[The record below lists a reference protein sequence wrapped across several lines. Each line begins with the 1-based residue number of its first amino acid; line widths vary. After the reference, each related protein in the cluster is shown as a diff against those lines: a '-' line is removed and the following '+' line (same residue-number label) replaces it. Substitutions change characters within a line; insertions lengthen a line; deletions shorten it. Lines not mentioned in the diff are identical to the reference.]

1 MGDAGVRVALIQVE
15 CNDTE
20 SVDDRIDRVLGETDR
35 VLGEADLVVLPELWN
50 TGAFDLA
57 SARHHAQP
65 LDGDLVSR
73 MAGIAQRHSTWL
85 HGGSFTEQADDGHFF
100 NTSVLFGP
108 DGALEAVYRKIH
120 VFGYGGEADLMS
132 ADPELVVVNTP
143 LGATGLATCYDLR
156 FPEQFRE
163 LTRHGASAFLITS
176 GWPSARIH
184 AWDVLVRARAIE
196 DQAWVIAC
204 NQVGLQ
210 RGVHLGGHS
219 AVIDPIGDVV
229 SRASTEETVLSAM
242 VAPDAVEQWRG
253 EFPALGDIVPF

>member
-1 MGDAGVRVALIQVE
+1 M
-15 CNDTE
+15 
-20 SVDDRIDRVLGETDR
+20 
-35 VLGEADLVVLPELWN
+35 
-50 TGAFDLA
+50 
-57 SARHHAQP
+57 
-65 LDGDLVSR
+65 
-73 MAGIAQRHSTWL
+73 
-85 HGGSFTEQADDGHFF
+85 
-100 NTSVLFGP
+100 
-108 DGALEAVYRKIH
+108 EAVYRKIH

-132 ADPELVVVNTP
+132 AGPELVVVNTP

-163 LTRHGASAFLITS
+163 LTRQGASAFLITS

-210 RGVHLGGHS
+210 RGVYLGGHS
-219 AVIDPIGDVV
+219 AVVDPIGEVV
-229 SRASTEETVLSAM
+229 SRASTEETILSAT
-242 VAPDAVEQWRG
+242 VTPDSADQWRS

>member
-1 MGDAGVRVALIQVE
+1 MSDAGVRVALIQVE

-20 SVDDRIDRVLGETDR
+20 GVDDRVNRVLGETDR
-35 VLGEADLVVLPELWN
+35 VIGEADLVVLPELWN

-85 HGGSFTEQADDGHFF
+85 HGGSFTERADDGRFF

-108 DGALEAVYRKIH
+108 DGSLEAVYRKIH

-132 ADPELVVVNTP
+132 AGPELVVVNTP

-163 LTRHGASAFLITS
+163 LTRQGASAFLITS

-210 RGVHLGGHS
+210 RGVYLGGHS
-219 AVIDPIGDVV
+219 AVIDPTGDVV
-229 SRASTEETVLSAM
+229 SRASTEETVLSAT
-242 VAPDAVEQWRG
+242 VAPDAVERWRS